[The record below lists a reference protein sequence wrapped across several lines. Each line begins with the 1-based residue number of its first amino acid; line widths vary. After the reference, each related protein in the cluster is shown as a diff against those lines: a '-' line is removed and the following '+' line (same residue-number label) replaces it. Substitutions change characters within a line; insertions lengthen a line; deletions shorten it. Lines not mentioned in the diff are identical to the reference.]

1 MSEKRG
7 FTGQLMYDFDTSKNL
22 EIYFP
27 DDDRWNRVTSRVF
40 RSFNGKRRIQGEN
53 YRGPVY
59 SYATNNLVDPQTT
72 QQNKVVDIDT
82 NWKSIRRP
90 GENFY

>member
-1 MSEKRG
+1 MSSQICLNEVG
-7 FTGQLMYDFDTSKNL
+7 GGVNFHPP
-22 EIYFP
+22 IP
-27 DDDRWNRVTSRVF
+27 VTPLGNSEVW
-40 RSFNGKRRIQGEN
+40 
-53 YRGPVY
+53 
-59 SYATNNLVDPQTT
+59 AWDT